1 MTSPWHAHFE
11 SLTKQV
17 TSPPVVAAGKL
28 VRGIGLTLEAVGCQ
42 LPVGSQCLVQTIE
55 GEIEAEVVGFGDD
68 ITYLMPTEAVRGI
81 VPGSRVMPLNRQSG
95 LPVGMGL
102 LGRVVDGNGQPLD
115 GLGEINA
122 EARAPTT
129 RPPMNPLIRRP
140 INTPMDVG
148 VRAINALNTVG
159 VGQRMG
165 LFAGSGVGK
174 SVLLGM
180 MTRGCEADVVVVGL
194 VGERG
199 REVKEF
205 IHEILTE
212 EERQRAV
219 VVAAPADT
227 SPLMRL
233 KGCETAVTIA
243 EYFRDK
249 GMKVLLLIDSL
260 TRYAMAQREIALAVG
275 EPPATKGYP
284 PSVFARLPALVER
297 AGNGSE
303 RQGSITA
310 FYTVL
315 TEGDDL
321 QDPIADAARAILD
334 GHVVLSRTLAD
345 SGHYP
350 AIDIEASISRVM
362 PMVVSEEHQLMARRI
377 RQAYSNYKQNQD
389 LISIGAY
396 AKGSDPRIDLA
407 IRAEPAIN
415 ALLQQGMKQVIP
427 YDESLEGMAALAK
440 GLGQG

>member
-219 VVAAPADT
+219 VVAAPA
-227 SPLMRL
+227 
-233 KGCETAVTIA
+233 
-243 EYFRDK
+243 
-249 GMKVLLLIDSL
+249 
-260 TRYAMAQREIALAVG
+260 
-275 EPPATKGYP
+275 
-284 PSVFARLPALVER
+284 
-297 AGNGSE
+297 
-303 RQGSITA
+303 
-310 FYTVL
+310 
-315 TEGDDL
+315 
-321 QDPIADAARAILD
+321 
-334 GHVVLSRTLAD
+334 
-345 SGHYP
+345 
-350 AIDIEASISRVM
+350 
-362 PMVVSEEHQLMARRI
+362 
-377 RQAYSNYKQNQD
+377 
-389 LISIGAY
+389 
-396 AKGSDPRIDLA
+396 
-407 IRAEPAIN
+407 
-415 ALLQQGMKQVIP
+415 
-427 YDESLEGMAALAK
+427 
-440 GLGQG
+440 

>member
-1 MTSPWHAHFE
+1 MTSPWHTHFE
-11 SLTKQV
+11 SLTKQIS
-17 TSPPVVAAGKL
+17 SPPVVAAGKL

-140 INTPMDVG
+140 INAPMDVG

-233 KGCETAVTIA
+233 KGCETAITIA

-377 RQAYSNYKQNQD
+377 RQVYSNYKQNQD